1 MVGQVMIMTI
11 VGVPMPYCIQYRLE
25 LWFGIKSQLSV
36 SFLTFA
42 EPYNIVSSRLK
53 VGPDM
58 TRFER
63 MEIIRRASW
72 AANVSSL
79 DVQQKE
85 PHNFT

>member
-1 MVGQVMIMTI
+1 MAHNWS
-11 VGVPMPYCIQYRLE
+11 RLHALPSAAWSYGSE
-25 LWFGIKSQLSV
+25 SDPHYQSHRN
-36 SFLTFA
+36 
-42 EPYNIVSSRLK
+42 PYNTVSSRMK

-63 MEIIRRASW
+63 MEINRTSW

-85 PHNFT
+85 QLGFT

>member
-1 MVGQVMIMTI
+1 MLIMTI
-11 VGVPMPYCIQYRLE
+11 VGVVSVPYPVPLGVMVRNQVPIIRIIPD
-25 LWFGIKSQLSV
+25 GR
-36 SFLTFA
+36 

-63 MEIIRRASW
+63 MEINWRASW
-72 AANVSSL
+72 AADVSRL

-85 PHNFT
+85 PLNFT